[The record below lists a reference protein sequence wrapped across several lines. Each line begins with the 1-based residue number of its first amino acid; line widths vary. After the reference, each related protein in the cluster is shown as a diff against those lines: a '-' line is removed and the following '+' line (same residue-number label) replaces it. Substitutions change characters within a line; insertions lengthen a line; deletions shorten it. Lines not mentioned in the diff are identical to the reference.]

1 MLFASDTCL
10 ILTSDYCFSPLF
22 VHSWEEYHILV
33 HDWPPPLRFLLVFII
48 EIASK
53 LAKYINLSMQWHLS
67 DYSEG
72 LQEYR
77 YIQAILPWVP
87 RLRAIGLLHKEA
99 NPPWFDFQKRYFS
112 GATVWTTNATSSNTF
127 KTVGLVRRTIGSTA
141 MRSLFRT
148 QARVR
153 HFLSFLW
160 ISRLP
165 ESRRVCTRL
174 LLAPSRSMNQLV
186 HLHLRL
192 FPRWTSSGRQFCRQ
206 GLTLCTGIQC

>member
-1 MLFASDTCL
+1 
-10 ILTSDYCFSPLF
+10 
-22 VHSWEEYHILV
+22 
-33 HDWPPPLRFLLVFII
+33 
-48 EIASK
+48 
-53 LAKYINLSMQWHLS
+53 MQWHFS

-72 LQEYR
+72 FQEYC

-99 NPPWFDFQKRYFS
+99 YPPWFDFQKRYFS
-112 GATVWTTNATSSNTF
+112 GTTVWTTNATSS
-127 KTVGLVRRTIGSTA
+127 KRRTIGSTA